1 MSKLKFLMGYLTH
14 YNAQK
19 ISIQYIL
26 TGNQPHDPNG
36 VQPIHRIHQSH
47 ATGFLGGFFCFVFF
61 CMHIFWEVIIWE
73 KTVQAMFTAFK
84 VCL

>member
-1 MSKLKFLMGYLTH
+1 M
-14 YNAQK
+14 
-19 ISIQYIL
+19 IQIVYM
-26 TGNQPHDPNG
+26 NER
-36 VQPIHRIHQSH
+36 IHRMHQSH
-47 ATGFLGGFFCFVFF
+47 ATVFFVCFFLYF